1 MGNNI
6 QNKVENEDE
15 GFLEEYLTADVDQSL
30 SLASQLLSDQQQNN

>member
-15 GFLEEYLTADVDQSL
+15 GFWKSTRQLMLT
-30 SLASQLLSDQQQNN
+30 NPYP